1 MGNHADTIDWERL
14 FREFDAFEPDE
25 EIRAM
30 DALVFSRSL
39 IEPRPPFVAE
49 LVARKRRGRED
60 LSPAEAVRA
69 LFAFLLEKRYQERL
83 NLLHFAFRIFE
94 EDTCLP
100 QELIDRT
107 PFPHEEGLPS
117 FAHINDP
124 NFKIPCTS

>member
-1 MGNHADTIDWERL
+1 MGTHAETIEWERL
-14 FREFDAFEPDE
+14 FREFDAFEPDQ
-25 EIRAM
+25 EILAM
-30 DALVFSRSL
+30 DALAFPRSL
-39 IEPRPPFVAE
+39 IDPCPPFVAV
-49 LVARKRRGRED
+49 LVARKCGGD
-60 LSPAEAVRA
+60 VNHAEAVRA
-69 LFAFLLEKRYQERL
+69 LYAFLLEKRYQERL

-124 NFKIPCTS
+124 KFEISCTD